1 MIPFSAMFC
10 SSRCADNGGGMFMC
24 ATEEF
29 AIVPRMLLQALDF
42 CDGNLSNLSSALVG
56 SNPELQDKTVF
67 DVGMNEADETKQIL
81 SQYLALN
88 SLKRGVLTKE
98 IVEVIEGHP
107 ILQRWASHND
117 KEIVKEVMR
126 HITAIT
132 VNNGLSF
139 EWRKVVKE
147 GKQMRPNLKD
157 FKACEDE
164 TESERSDSFLELF
177 FNIYLGIG
185 VSSRRDKFV
194 TKTRHLE
201 SKLHPKMDSRESMTV
216 GNGIFPI
223 ASLFNHSCCH
233 NADRLAVDNK
243 LVIYVRRPIKAG
255 EQVFINYG

>member
-1 MIPFSAMFC
+1 
-10 SSRCADNGGGMFMC
+10 MFMC

-42 CDGNLSNLSSALVG
+42 CDGNLPNLYSALVG

-67 DVGMNEADETKQIL
+67 DTDMNEADETKQML
-81 SQYLALN
+81 SQFLALN

-98 IVEVIEGHP
+98 IAEVIEGHP

-117 KEIVKEVMR
+117 KEIAKEVMR
-126 HITAIT
+126 HIAEIT

-147 GKQMRPNLKD
+147 GKQMRANSKD

-164 TESERSDSFLELF
+164 TERDRYDSFQELF
-177 FNIYLGIG
+177 FDILLGI
-185 VSSRRDKFV
+185 SSRRDV

-201 SKLHPKMDSRESMTV
+201 SQLHPKMNSRESMTV